1 MPRTTTFRSRTGP
14 RLAALLMLPLA
25 MAAALAPSPVNAQ
38 ADDYPSRTIT
48 LVVPFGPGSG
58 SDIVARF
65 YARALKDKFNAT
77 VVVDLKPGA
86 AGAIGGQIG
95 ARAAPDGYTVLVGSG
110 TVNAANYP
118 LFRGQ
123 LKYGPEDFAVVS
135 TTYMGPP
142 VLLANKNMPGNSI
155 ADIVAHAKQTQRRL
169 SCGSGNAVT
178 QVACELFK
186 RKTGLDMVNVPYK
199 GNAQSMTDLAAGQIE
214 LAFADLA
221 AAGPFVTRGDAKVIA
236 VPMDKRLPSMAEV
249 KTFAEQG
256 IADFEFMSWNTFF
269 VPAGTPLPV
278 IRKLNDAARHMLAS
292 EEWEKQRTASSGIKV
307 SGDLEESKAFVAAEV
322 ARWER
327 YIKETGVKGSQ

>member
-1 MPRTTTFRSRTGP
+1 MYRRTFLT
-14 RLAALLMLPLA
+14 ALVQVALWS
-25 MAAALAPSPVNAQ
+25 AAAAFSATAHAQ
-38 ADDYPSRTIT
+38 TDDYPNRTIT

-86 AGAIGGQIG
+86 AGAIAGQIG
-95 ARAAPDGYTVLVGSG
+95 ARAAPDGYTVLIGSG

-118 LFRGQ
+118 LYRGQ
-123 LKYGPEDFAVVS
+123 IKYGPEDFAVVS

-142 VLLANKNMPGNSI
+142 VLLANRNVPGNSI
-155 ADIVAHAKQTQRRL
+155 AELMAHARQTQRRL

-178 QVACELFK
+178 QVACELFR

-221 AAGPFVTRGDAKVIA
+221 AAGPFVTRGDAKAIA
-236 VPMDKRLPSMAEV
+236 VPMGRRLPTIAEV

-269 VPAGTPLPV
+269 VPAGTPALV
-278 IRKLNDAARHMLAS
+278 IRKLNEAARHMLTS
-292 EEWEKQRTASSGIKV
+292 DEWEKQRTASSGIKI
-307 SGDLEESKAFVAAEV
+307 SGELEESKAFVAAEV

-327 YIKETGVKGSQ
+327 YVKETGVKGSM